1 MSRLQ
6 NTLLQLKTKGLDG
19 LIVTSDS
26 DISYLTNYQSRDSLL
41 FLSQK
46 LNIFLTDSRYF
57 DEAKNILDK
66 KIRPQ
71 KNNGSLFEAAAILCC
86 KANLKRIGFDENNFT
101 FAQHKKLQ
109 DLLKK
114 KAKLI
119 PSHGLIDDLRQL
131 KDQNEL
137 KKIKKAIQITKET
150 LCYIQKFI
158 KPGIKEIEIAGEI
171 ERYIR
176 YKGASSS
183 AFNIIVASGA
193 NSCYPHHIS
202 SKRTLKMNEPVL
214 IDLGVE
220 YEGYKSDLTRVFFL
234 GKISTLVRDV
244 YKLVHKAQEQA
255 FSVIKPGANSKD
267 IDLAARLIIKEAG
280 YGDNFGHSLGH
291 GVGLDIHENPKI
303 SPKSNTIMQ
312 PGMVFTIEPAV
323 YLPNKF
329 GIRIED
335 MVLVTE
341 KGGEVLSG
349 TIN

>member
-57 DEAKNILDK
+57 DEVKNNLDK
-66 KIRPQ
+66 KIKPQ
-71 KNNGSLFEAAAILCC
+71 KNNGSLLEAAANLCS
-86 KANLKRIGFDENNFT
+86 KAGLKRIGFDENTFT

-114 KAKLI
+114 KVKLI
-119 PSHGLIDDLRQL
+119 PAHGLIADLRQL
-131 KDQNEL
+131 KDEDEI
-137 KKIKKAIQITKET
+137 KKIRKAIQITKET
-150 LCYIQKFI
+150 LGYIEKFI
-158 KPGIKEIEIAGEI
+158 KPGVKEIEIAGEI

-183 AFNIIVASGA
+183 AFDIIVASGI

-220 YEGYKSDLTRVFFL
+220 FEGYKSDLTRVFFL
-234 GKISTLVRDV
+234 GKINALVRDV

-255 FSVIKPGANSKD
+255 LRAVKQGANSKD
-267 IDLAARLIIKEAG
+267 IDSTARLIIKEAG

-303 SPKSNTIMQ
+303 SPKSNTILQ

-341 KGGEVLSG
+341 EGGEVLSG